1 MVNLKNGVSTRND
14 WNLFLSIFFSKIRRI
29 EDKSQHFAM
38 NQFQYEVCQVINV
51 PVIQIYALHGSK
63 TASYLCSD
71 KMGDLETKLVLPIDA
86 RVMWTRK
93 NWTNWRLC
101 NGLTGD
107 VKMLFLKVFRYPQ
120 DYLLLHLRSLMIIVN
135 LAYAKIHLIVFQ

>member
-1 MVNLKNGVSTRND
+1 MRKFKLNVNLKNGVSTRND

-86 RVMWTRK
+86 RVM
-93 NWTNWRLC
+93 
-101 NGLTGD
+101 
-107 VKMLFLKVFRYPQ
+107 
-120 DYLLLHLRSLMIIVN
+120 
-135 LAYAKIHLIVFQ
+135 

>member
-38 NQFQYEVCQVINV
+38 NQFQYEVCQIINV

-101 NGLTGD
+101 NGLIGD

-135 LAYAKIHLIVFQ
+135 LAYAKIHLVVFQ